1 MQHNKNNEP
10 SGNGY
15 GPDDATPSKPL
26 VSCPQCRSTLLYPTS
41 AQTLRLG
48 VVLGRRC
55 PECDHR
61 DWVTTNRLAASR
73 WYGRCS
79 RRHQELRALVQA
91 QLDGLPRDLD
101 EAFAEFARA
110 DDEDP
115 DLAAPASIAAAAE
128 EGHDPPCM

>member
-1 MQHNKNNEP
+1 MQHSENNEP
-10 SGNGY
+10 SGDGH

-26 VSCPQCRSTLLYPTS
+26 VSCAQCGSTQLYPTS

-55 PECDHR
+55 PECEHR
-61 DWVTTNRLAASR
+61 DWVTTNPLAASL

-79 RRHQELRALVQA
+79 RRYQELRALAQA
-91 QLDGLPRDLD
+91 PLDGLHRDLD

-110 DDEDP
+110 DDEDT

-128 EGHDPPCM
+128 EGHDPPCT